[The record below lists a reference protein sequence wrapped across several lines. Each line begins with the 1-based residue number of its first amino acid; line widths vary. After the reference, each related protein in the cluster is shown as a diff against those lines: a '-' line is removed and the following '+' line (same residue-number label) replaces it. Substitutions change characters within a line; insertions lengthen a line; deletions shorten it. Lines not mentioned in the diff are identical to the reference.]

1 MNRDAAISRALSL
14 HPDVPGA
21 GRLCQELL
29 ADLTGQPL
37 TREAA
42 APSLKMK
49 GGPGGARNPWGRKG
63 KPK

>member
-1 MNRDAAISRALSL
+1 MNRSAAITRALTL

-29 ADLTGQPL
+29 ADVTGQPI
-37 TREAA
+37 TRESPPLLTETGDI
-42 APSLKMK
+42 APSVN
-49 GGPGGARNPWGRKG
+49 RWGCKG